1 MNMLLPFYREETIL
15 DTMLLQRGNELYRR
29 LKRHNL
35 VFVAVDDERRCRVLP
50 RAQLGHWADRCHA
63 LGIRRLAPIVCL
75 VRLDAVEH
83 ERKAAAF
90 FEQGKDELGARVA
103 GPDPS

>member
-1 MNMLLPFYREETIL
+1 MF
-15 DTMLLQRGNELYRR
+15 DTVFLQRGDELYRR
-29 LKRHNL
+29 LKRRNL

-50 RAQLGHWADRCHA
+50 RAQLGHWADRRHA
-63 LGIRRLAPIVCL
+63 LGIRRLAPTVCL

-83 ERKAAAF
+83 ERKAVAF